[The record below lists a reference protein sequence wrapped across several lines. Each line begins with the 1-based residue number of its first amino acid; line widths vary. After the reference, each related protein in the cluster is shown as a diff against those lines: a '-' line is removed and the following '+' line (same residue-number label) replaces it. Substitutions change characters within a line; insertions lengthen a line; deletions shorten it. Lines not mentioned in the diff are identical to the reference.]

1 MIQLNDL
8 ERLKKL
14 NEVTRICSKKSDECA
29 KKIIEGLMEQVDMLQ
44 KQKKY
49 LQKKIREA
57 CNDAKTKKNA
67 ELQ

>member
-14 NEVTRICSKKSDECA
+14 NEVTRVCAKKTDECA
-29 KKIIEGLMEQVDMLQ
+29 KNIIEGLIDQIDMLQ
-44 KQKKY
+44 KQKKF

-57 CNDAKTKKNA
+57 YNDTKTKKN
-67 ELQ
+67 

>member
-14 NEVTRICSKKSDECA
+14 NEVTRVCAKKTDECA
-29 KKIIEGLMEQVDMLQ
+29 KKIIEGLMNQIDMLQ
-44 KQKKY
+44 KQKKF

-57 CNDAKTKKNA
+57 YNDTKTKKN
-67 ELQ
+67 

>member
-14 NEVTRICSKKSDECA
+14 NEVTRVCAKKTDECA
-29 KKIIEGLMEQVDMLQ
+29 KKIIEGLINQIDMLQ
-44 KQKKY
+44 KQKKF

-57 CNDAKTKKNA
+57 YNDTKTKKN
-67 ELQ
+67 